1 MARTDGAPLRH
12 AQRPLSPA
20 ARQPA
25 PDPRLSAAGAGDSA
39 PIVVFPL
46 EATGRPCTRRP
57 RASRSSNGNGAV
69 RLTAKGCPWLEA
81 ATGCEAV
88 GLICALIRPQSGVVG
103 LGYWVVPPERGHG
116 YARRAVGL
124 LATWILNETEMTR
137 VEALVEP
144 DNLASRRTLEQ
155 CAFQEEGCLRSVLD
169 GKYDAIMYSLLRADL
184 SV

>member
-1 MARTDGAPLRH
+1 MTEILH
-12 AQRPLSPA
+12 
-20 ARQPA
+20 
-25 PDPRLSAAGAGDSA
+25 PRISASFGG
-39 PIVVFPL
+39 
-46 EATGRPCTRRP
+46 TRK
-57 RASRSSNGNGAV
+57 
-69 RLTAKGCPWLEA
+69 RLTPLYLATEGLAFIERQRGRQADGEGLSLAVEA

-88 GLICALIRPQSGVVG
+88 GLICALLRPQSGVVG

-116 YARRAVGL
+116 YASRAVGL
-124 LATWILNETEMTR
+124 LATWILNETAMTR

-155 CAFQEEGCLRSVLD
+155 CAFQEEGCLRSYLD

>member
-1 MARTDGAPLRH
+1 M
-12 AQRPLSPA
+12 
-20 ARQPA
+20 
-25 PDPRLSAAGAGDSA
+25 
-39 PIVVFPL
+39 
-46 EATGRPCTRRP
+46 
-57 RASRSSNGNGAV
+57 
-69 RLTAKGCPWLEA
+69 
-81 ATGCEAV
+81 
-88 GLICALIRPQSGVVG
+88 
-103 LGYWVVPPERGHG
+103 GYWVVPPERGHG

-155 CAFQEEGCLRSVLD
+155 CAFHEEGCLRSYLD